1 MQELPEKIEQRLRK
15 TIRKEIQA
23 ALESMSILPQLWT
36 SRRWNRRRQNQYL
49 WPQRRLPF
57 TVAPAR

>member
-36 SRRWNRRRQNQYL
+36 SRR
-49 WPQRRLPF
+49 
-57 TVAPAR
+57 